1 MVNENRLL
9 NNNQRGILGSSI
21 KIGVVMKDI
30 DVCGN
35 NMLDKVP
42 TYILVEELR
51 KRSGVE
57 VTDVDPYED
66 KVFEINGPAI
76 VLVVID

>member
-1 MVNENRLL
+1 
-9 NNNQRGILGSSI
+9 
-21 KIGVVMKDI
+21 MKDI

-42 TYILVEELR
+42 TYSLVEELR

>member
-1 MVNENRLL
+1 
-9 NNNQRGILGSSI
+9 
-21 KIGVVMKDI
+21 MKDI
-30 DVCGN
+30 DVCSN
-35 NMLDKVP
+35 DMLKEVP